1 MKAYEILTEYFWG
14 LQSEVA
20 LWEFDIPSCSTK
32 HRSVKP
38 TMPINIS
45 SSSLSLLAL
54 LLWANPFQCFCT
66 LIAATS
72 GSIEGAPTDN
82 IKSYL
87 PWTGDSDWH
96 EMWDWYVSE
105 IRWSAECS
113 DVKASNWS
121 FQNRIKNCG
130 RGDGCQ
136 IDLRMPIKAATKNVE
151 LSAHSAMIVW
161 RQDTG
166 LK

>member
-1 MKAYEILTEYFWG
+1 MELELSDMFYMDEIPKHSISPANTFWRLLKLAHVLQNATMHKFQIARHSKSMKAYEILTEYFWG

-20 LWEFDIPSCSTK
+20 LWEFDIPSCSTQHK
-32 HRSVKP
+32 SANP

-82 IKSYL
+82 IKGYL
-87 PWTGDSDWH
+87 PWTGDPDWH

-105 IRWSAECS
+105 IR
-113 DVKASNWS
+113 
-121 FQNRIKNCG
+121 
-130 RGDGCQ
+130 
-136 IDLRMPIKAATKNVE
+136 
-151 LSAHSAMIVW
+151 
-161 RQDTG
+161 
-166 LK
+166 